1 MSGCAYGQRPIGI
14 DGSMLPGLLCRAQ
27 VVQRW
32 QGCQWKGWSSK
43 GKSEAVP
50 IVDNRVGT
58 IGQGWGWGWGTRNYW
73 AGLRLPLELPRPAD
87 RGPRQIPT
95 APRPELSCT
104 ILTSI
109 YLEII
114 GCPCVKKCT
123 KFLVLLMFCQPRP
136 ADPTK
141 ADTHGTSTRAGLHNF
156 KLNIWHIFAKN
167 CKCKVFT
174 VILGLPAWMY
184 QIHHAPY
191 LCLAKSVP
199 WSSFQQMKAGCSES
213 KVLTFCEIW

>member
-1 MSGCAYGQRPIGI
+1 MLSRGGKVAKGKGDLSREKWSGAH
-14 DGSMLPGLLCRAQ
+14 
-27 VVQRW
+27 RW
-32 QGCQWKGWSSK
+32 QGG
-43 GKSEAVP
+43 
-50 IVDNRVGT
+50 
-58 IGQGWGWGWGTRNYW
+58 NYW
-73 AGLRLPLELPRPAD
+73 AGLRLRLRDSELLGRVEVAAGAASACRPW
-87 RGPRQIPT
+87 
-95 APRPELSCT
+95 
-104 ILTSI
+104 
-109 YLEII
+109 
-114 GCPCVKKCT
+114 
-123 KFLVLLMFCQPRP
+123 
-136 ADPTK
+136 TK